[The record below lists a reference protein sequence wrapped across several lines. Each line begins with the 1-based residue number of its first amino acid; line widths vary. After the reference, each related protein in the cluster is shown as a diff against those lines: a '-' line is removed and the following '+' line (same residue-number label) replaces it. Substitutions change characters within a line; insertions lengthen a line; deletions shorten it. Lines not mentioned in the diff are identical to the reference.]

1 MNKSFKVFS
10 MIATAII
17 AFTFNACNNDLE
29 FVEEDLSNEATFSAT
44 RAGADHQVFGLY
56 ESEFIAGQH
65 EVAGK
70 ISICNDYENVYVTFT
85 TENGWQI
92 RRTHLFI
99 GPKEILLD
107 PANGYVNKNGSPKNG
122 QFPYGDY
129 FDPYVTEWVFSL
141 PLTELYAMFG
151 LEFDMEV
158 DVCPI
163 IAAHAEVLKQKSD
176 GTWQEETAWGKGKK
190 FVKKGNWSMYI
201 EGYCTEFPPE
211 DPPTPPTEYT
221 LDKETAWAF
230 DGYNHEYNPGQGGN
244 WAFYIDYA
252 DVEKTCVLYAGQK
265 ETDMTVT
272 LTPAGEGKV
281 KMVFENIF
289 EIAPENDGKWVLQ
302 EYNDEG
308 EWIDDAVKVQGYETA
323 PSGNPSPGQFTYYKG
338 RELEIVVDA
347 ANFYGIHL
355 DVAKLTVNK

>member
-10 MIATAII
+10 MVAAAII

-29 FVEEDLSNEATFSAT
+29 FVEEGLSNEATLSAT

-70 ISICNDYENVYVTFT
+70 ISICNDYENLYVTFT

-99 GPKEILLD
+99 GPKVILLD

-122 QFPYGDY
+122 QFPYGEY
-129 FDPYVTEWVFSL
+129 FAPFVTSWEFSL
-141 PLTELYAMFG
+141 PLTDLYAMFG
-151 LEFDMEV
+151 LEFNMEM

-163 IAAHAEVLKQKSD
+163 IAAHAEVLKLKED

-221 LDKETAWAF
+221 LKNETGWAF
-230 DGYNHEYNPGQGGN
+230 DVNNQLEYGGN
-244 WAFYIDYA
+244 WAKFIQYNNEPLTVMI
-252 DVEKTCVLYAGQK
+252 LAGQK

-272 LTPAGEGKV
+272 LTPAREGKV

-308 EWIDDAVKVQGYETA
+308 EWIDDAIKIQGYKDA
-323 PSGNPSPGQFTYYKG
+323 PSGNPAPGQFTYYKG
-338 RELEIVVDA
+338 RDLEIVVDA